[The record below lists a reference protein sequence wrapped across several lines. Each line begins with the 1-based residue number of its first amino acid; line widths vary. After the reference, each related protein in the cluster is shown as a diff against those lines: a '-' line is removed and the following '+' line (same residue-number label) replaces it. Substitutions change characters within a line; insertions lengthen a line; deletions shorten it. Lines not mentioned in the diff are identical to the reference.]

1 MQKDDIDR
9 WLREY
14 VDAWKTYDPER
25 IAALFSE
32 DVCYRYHPYDEP
44 VRGRASLVASWLG
57 EGEAAGASTRD
68 APGTFDATYRT
79 IAIDGDLA
87 VATGAT
93 TYRPTPEADPNRVF
107 DNCFVMRFDASGHCC
122 EFTEWYM
129 ERPNP

>member
-79 IAIDGDLA
+79 IAIDGGLA